1 MEENK
6 MNKNRNFRVLYLA
19 LILAMIFS
27 GFAVSPIANAQ
38 AVSQTGVGDGQIITH
53 VLARGSPL
61 HGTNGMYFG
70 PDGNLYVGSVLGGKI
85 TVMDPNSGRFIKQIV
100 LEQGMDSPDDLTFGS
115 DGSPYWTAITT
126 GVVGKMAPDGTQSMV
141 AQLPP
146 GVNPI
151 TFSDDGRLFV
161 ALDFL
166 GDGLYEVYLD
176 GVTPPR
182 LIIPALGWL
191 NGFDFGP
198 DGYLYGPVLQQA
210 IIAKIDV
217 DTGEMWTVA
226 DDLYGTAAVK
236 WGADGWMY
244 FINGPFGTVSRM
256 DVDSGEIEF
265 LAQLTPGLDNL
276 AIDQRGRLFV
286 SNSDEGFIVEV
297 RIDGSVHPVSP
308 GGMILPGG
316 VAVLP
321 DARGRDNVFV
331 GDFWVL
337 RQFDGQTG
345 KQLYVEREAPATA
358 FTVAADGEN
367 LIISSIFDNAVYL
380 YDPFSRTLLDSRF
393 DFNVPGNVIRFQ
405 GDLIVAE
412 LGTGHVVASSAP
424 GDYDILAELVYPLG
438 LAATDD
444 DLWVTDW
451 VLGEVFQLVQ
461 DGDPVMIPI
470 AEGLQQPEGL
480 AVLPD
485 GNLLVVEAGAG
496 RVSKINSETGVVT
509 PFVEGLKLGGMHLS
523 GFAPSY
529 IFNGIAVSERTGVI
543 YLTGDEASVLYR
555 IDIRP

>member
-1 MEENK
+1 
-6 MNKNRNFRVLYLA
+6 MNKNLKYLVFCFG
-19 LILAMIFS
+19 LILALLVS
-27 GFAVSPIANAQ
+27 GLAVRSIAQ
-38 AVSQTGVGDGQIITH
+38 AQEGSLVGASHGQMITR
-53 VLARGSPL
+53 VLVRGAPI
-61 HGTNGMYFG
+61 HGTNGMFFG
-70 PDGNLYVGSVLGGKI
+70 PDGNLYIGSVLGGNI
-85 TVMDPNSGRFIKQIV
+85 TVMDPNSGKIIRQII
-100 LEQGMDSPDDLTFGS
+100 LEQGMEGPDDLTFGS
-115 DGSPYWTAITT
+115 DGSLYWTSITT
-126 GVVGKMAPDGTQSMV
+126 GKVGKMAPDGTQSMV
-141 AQLPP
+141 VQLPP

-176 GVTPPR
+176 GITPPR
-182 LIIPALGWL
+182 LIIPVLGWL

-217 DTGEMWTVA
+217 DTGEMWTVL
-226 DDLYGTAAVK
+226 DNVYGTAAVK
-236 WGADGWMY
+236 WGPDGRLY
-244 FINGPFGTVSRM
+244 FINGPFGTVSRL
-256 DVDSGEIEF
+256 DVDSGKIEW

-276 AIDQRGRLFV
+276 AIDQKGRLFV
-286 SNSDEGFIVEV
+286 SNSDEGFVVEV
-297 RIDGSVHPVSP
+297 RTGGSIHPVSP
-308 GGMILPGG
+308 GGMIVPGG

-321 DARGRDNVFV
+321 DANGRDNVFV

-345 KQLYVEREAPATA
+345 RELYVEREEPATA

-393 DFNVPGNVIRFQ
+393 DFIVPGNAIRFQ

-412 LGTGHVVASSAP
+412 IGTGHVVASSAP
-424 GDYDILAELVYPLG
+424 GDYDVLADLMYPLG

-451 VLGEVFQLVQ
+451 ALGEVFQLVQ
-461 DGDPVMIPI
+461 DGVPVMITVA
-470 AEGLQQPEGL
+470 AELMQPEGL
-480 AVLPD
+480 AVLPN

-496 RVSKINSETGVVT
+496 RVSKITLETGAVT
-509 PFVEGLKLGGMHLS
+509 PLVEGLQLGGMHLP

-529 IFNGIAVSERTGVI
+529 IFNGIAVSEHTGAI
-543 YLTGDEASVLYR
+543 YVTGDQANLLYR
-555 IDIRP
+555 IDKRP